1 MTRENLYRPW
11 VYFEAGGAALRGAR
25 VIPLLVGLT
34 PGELPSPLSLYQART
49 TSQDD
54 LWRMVEEIRVAVGA
68 DLPPVEPGR
77 FQEAWQAF
85 HDEVPDDPV
94 PYTRWDSV
102 LRAEQLLDTGITHAW
117 KQRKDATALMLQDI
131 AGAGQSIT
139 MIARVYL
146 SELVKD
152 EAFPSVLTRW
162 AQRGGPAERAVTL
175 IQSDP
180 EDTGLMAEQYA
191 TENQRARWRDVGGYA
206 DHVRGQGAFTA
217 DIVEGALRAGLA
229 LRTSGPGAVRL
240 TQGRVSGS
248 LLPWCFLEIDRRVV
262 YVSFYRRQ
270 GTSTYGTNAPTLRAE
285 RPEKGDARFFD
296 QLVIEAAA
304 LAEGAGTDRCR
315 SRFGWQS
322 RRRSSRSGSSRRRWR
337 RRGRSRWC
345 SSPATASSTRG
356 GWRSRWR
363 CGRSQG

>member
-1 MTRENLYRPW
+1 MPAPRRTGKPVFISYSGPLSRASAFAVRRLLEQTLGVDAFVAEVSVDAGERWLSAIEAGLKHARVAVLCMTRENLYRPW

-131 AGAGQSIT
+131 AGAGEHRLKVG
-139 MIARVYL
+139 A
-146 SELVKD
+146 
-152 EAFPSVLTRW
+152 
-162 AQRGGPAERAVTL
+162 GGQLGL
-175 IQSDP
+175 I
-180 EDTGLMAEQYA
+180 
-191 TENQRARWRDVGGYA
+191 
-206 DHVRGQGAFTA
+206 DHQ
-217 DIVEGALRAGLA
+217 
-229 LRTSGPGAVRL
+229 
-240 TQGRVSGS
+240 
-248 LLPWCFLEIDRRVV
+248 
-262 YVSFYRRQ
+262 
-270 GTSTYGTNAPTLRAE
+270 
-285 RPEKGDARFFD
+285 GDAVD
-296 QLVIEAAA
+296 
-304 LAEGAGTDRCR
+304 G
-315 SRFGWQS
+315 
-322 RRRSSRSGSSRRRWR
+322 
-337 RRGRSRWC
+337 
-345 SSPATASSTRG
+345 
-356 GWRSRWR
+356 
-363 CGRSQG
+363 